1 MSRKKLQYPQI
12 FLYNSRNLWEEG
24 LNNLLLNLSGTITPW
39 ILGTLIVLL
48 LLALAVVFK
57 SWREMKCSPYFFMRL
72 QAEKR
77 LQSYS
82 FASLGLLAATVLFA
96 IYALRP
102 PVDTTPLVA
111 VLTNAKPVSEEVVAL
126 AHQNIAAVEF
136 VAETADTS
144 QIISTV
150 ENEPFFLSDADAL
163 TQSALELPEQYAR
176 FQPKAD
182 INENTN
188 LGEIDFSTKID
199 DAYQAVD
206 PTNIF
211 AVGSYTVYATFSYDG
226 MEDGMAW
233 AWVWRYEGEVVDG
246 GNELWAYGQ
255 DGPGYIYYNPD
266 EGFRP
271 GEYTLEVWV
280 NDELFTRS
288 TMRMAGSALSSGN

>member
-1 MSRKKLQYPQI
+1 MSSKKLHYLQI
-12 FLYNSRNLWEEG
+12 FLYNSGNSWEEG

-39 ILGTLIVLL
+39 ILGTLIGLL

-57 SWREMKCSPYFFMRL
+57 SWREMKSSPYFFMRL

-77 LQSYS
+77 LQTYS
-82 FASLGLLAATVLFA
+82 FASLGLLAAAVLFS

-111 VLTNAKPVSEEVVAL
+111 VLTNAKPASEDVVAL
-126 AHQNIAAVEF
+126 AQQNIASVEF

-144 QIISTV
+144 QIVSTT
-150 ENEPFFLSDADAL
+150 ENEPFFLNDANAL
-163 TQSALELPEQYAR
+163 IQSTLQLPKQFAR
-176 FQPKAD
+176 FEPKAD
-182 INENTN
+182 LNENTQ
-188 LGEIDFSTKID
+188 LGEIDFSTKIND
-199 DAYQAVD
+199 DYQAID

-211 AVGSYTVYATFSYDG
+211 AVGAYTVFATFSYDG

-233 AWVWRYEGEVVDG
+233 SWVWRRDGEVVDG

-255 DGPGYIYYNPD
+255 DGPGYVYYNPE
-266 EGFRP
+266 EGFRA

-280 NDELFTRS
+280 NDELLTRS
-288 TMRMAGSALSSGN
+288 SMRMSGSVLSSGN

>member
-1 MSRKKLQYPQI
+1 
-12 FLYNSRNLWEEG
+12 
-24 LNNLLLNLSGTITPW
+24 
-39 ILGTLIVLL
+39 
-48 LLALAVVFK
+48 
-57 SWREMKCSPYFFMRL
+57 MRL

-82 FASLGLLAATVLFA
+82 FASLGLLAASVLFA

-111 VLTNAKPVSEEVVAL
+111 VLTNTKPVSDEVAAL
-126 AHQNIAAVEF
+126 AQQNVASVEF
-136 VAETADTS
+136 IVETAASS
-144 QIISTV
+144 QIISTI
-150 ENEPFFLSDADAL
+150 ENEPLFLSNADAL
-163 TQSALELPEQYAR
+163 TQSTLELPDQFTR

-182 INENTN
+182 LNENTE
-188 LGEIDFSTKID
+188 LGAIDFSTKID
-199 DAYQAVD
+199 DEYQSID

-211 AVGSYTVYATFSYDG
+211 AVGSYTVFATFSYDG

-233 AWVWRYEGEVVDG
+233 AWVWRYEGEVVEG

-255 DGPGYIYYNPD
+255 DGPGFIYYNPE
-266 EGFRP
+266 EGFNS

-288 TMRMAGSALSSGN
+288 NMRMTGSALSSGN

>member
-1 MSRKKLQYPQI
+1 MLT
-12 FLYNSRNLWEEG
+12 
-24 LNNLLLNLSGTITPW
+24 NLSGTITPW
-39 ILGTLIVLL
+39 ILGTLILLL

-82 FASLGLLAATVLFA
+82 FASLGLLAASVLFA

-111 VLTNAKPVSEEVVAL
+111 VLTNTKPVSDEVAAL
-126 AHQNIAAVEF
+126 AQQNVASVEF
-136 VAETADTS
+136 IAETAVSS
-144 QIISTV
+144 QIISTI
-150 ENEPFFLSDADAL
+150 ENEPLFLSDADAL
-163 TQSALELPEQYAR
+163 ALIQSTLELPEQFTR
-176 FQPKAD
+176 FQPKTD
-182 INENTN
+182 LNEDTD
-188 LGEIDFSTKID
+188 LGAIDFSTKID
-199 DAYQAVD
+199 DDYQSVD

-211 AVGSYTVYATFSYDG
+211 AVGSYTVFATFSYDG

-233 AWVWRYEGEVVDG
+233 AWVWRYEGEVVEG

-255 DGPGYIYYNPD
+255 DGPGYIYYNPE
-266 EGFRP
+266 EGFNA

-288 TMRMAGSALSSGN
+288 NMRMTGSALSSGN